1 MADERRSNQTYDE
14 RARATAERFRPQTFP
29 RRFEIFSELDE
40 HFTNIWLNYTG
51 KLLSRPQLDV
61 RTRLLVLVSQY
72 TLLGNGM
79 ALADTLRAGVD
90 HRLDPREMLEMIL
103 QCYIY
108 GGESPV
114 AAATEVY
121 VAVMEEAGLLESVK
135 EGSLPVDAT
144 TRDRSL
150 DDERERWSDDDRDDP
165 RLAGLLERHG
175 WKGISTG
182 LRLRPGHHINLA
194 YTLDAVDP
202 EFLDLW
208 LATPYEGLYARGVL
222 DDRTRLLCVVGGCLA
237 VGETHQSRRHMRAA
251 LRAGAQPRELMELVF
266 QTCAIAGHPYLM
278 PMAVDDIILI
288 CDDLGRIDEVVDPD
302 RTTEVRR
309 IVKARV
315 AKRDGIAEMGT
326 KAD

>member
-1 MADERRSNQTYDE
+1 MTNDREQHDYDSRAVEACRRL
-14 RARATAERFRPQTFP
+14 RPRTFP
-29 RRFEIFSELDE
+29 GRLEMFSELDE
-40 HFTNIWLNYTG
+40 HFTNIWVSYTG
-51 KLLSRPQLDV
+51 QLFDRPQLDL
-61 RTRLLVLVSQY
+61 RTRLLVLVAQY
-72 TLLGNGM
+72 TMLGNGV
-79 ALADTLRAGVD
+79 ALADTVQAGLDNDVD
-90 HRLDPREMLEMIL
+90 ARHMLEMIL

-108 GGESPV
+108 AGESPV
-114 AAATEVY
+114 AAAAEVF
-121 VAVMEEAGLLESVK
+121 VDVVEEAGLLDAVKRGSV
-135 EGSLPVDAT
+135 PADAT

-150 DDERERWSDDDRDDP
+150 EVERQEWSDADREDP

-251 LRAGAQPRELMELVF
+251 LRSGAKPRELMELVF
-266 QTCAIAGHPYLM
+266 QTCAVSGHPYVM
-278 PMAVDDIILI
+278 PMAVDDVIQL
-288 CDDLGRIDEVVDPD
+288 CDDMGMIEDIVDPE
-302 RTTEVRR
+302 RVHEIRQIVRD
-309 IVKARV
+309 RV
-315 AKRDGIAEMGT
+315 AKREGIAEVET
-326 KAD
+326 RI